1 MKTLFFRKDS
11 MSQLVDKQ
19 KEILTNYLV
28 QNNPSILIEQDD
40 FFSSLVLNY
49 KEKFVSKVGT
59 PTPTPNERV
68 LKLIDNFST
77 VEAVRTL

>member
-1 MKTLFFRKDS
+1 MKTLFSRKDS
-11 MSQLVDKQ
+11 MSQLVDNQ

-59 PTPTPNERV
+59 PTPIPNERV

>member
-1 MKTLFFRKDS
+1 

-49 KEKFVSKVGT
+49 KEQFVSKVGT

>member
-1 MKTLFFRKDS
+1 

-49 KEKFVSKVGT
+49 KEKFVPKVGT
-59 PTPTPNERV
+59 PTTTPNERV